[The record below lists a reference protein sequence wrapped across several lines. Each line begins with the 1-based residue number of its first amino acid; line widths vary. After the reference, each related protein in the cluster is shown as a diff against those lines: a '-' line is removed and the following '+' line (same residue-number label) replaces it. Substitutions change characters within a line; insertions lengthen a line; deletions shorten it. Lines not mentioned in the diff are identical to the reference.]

1 MHPARLPND
10 CRGQVSWLPDRCRR
24 PAFPVSPSG
33 VVERGSPVTVAGAA
47 EASNLVPSASQEANF
62 RLVGPATRAN
72 RDVAAGVSIPCGA
85 VHLWHAAVAVDAARL
100 VRAYAKRRTM
110 TSLSIPAEPR
120 PRDFTARLPRDAGAI
135 AARRRR
141 RHAGRRLGVLAAA
154 IAVPTMAAPVDWPPA
169 AALSAP
175 AVPMAFETPGESF
188 PGSAFYYLDDL
199 PNLRTAAAP
208 GPAGAAELALP
219 RPPAGLLDS
228 GPAAR
233 SMQLVGTVLDR
244 ARAQQCLTMAIY
256 YEAASEPDAGQRAVA
271 QVVLNRV
278 AHPTYPDT
286 VCGVVFQGS
295 ERATGCQFSF
305 TCDGS
310 LARKP
315 AKMWWDRAASVAR
328 AALAGGV
335 YAPVGLA
342 THYHTVQVHPYW
354 ADSLDHVGTIG
365 AHRFYRW
372 RGAAGRSLA
381 FSDSYRGGE
390 PIAAPAPRRAE
401 PAPAFDPIELA
412 RAYEAAH
419 EGVVAVEAA
428 PVRPAPA
435 YASEIEARGGDG
447 LFRAHASPAIGQVRE
462 EYARSGQWLRQP

>member
-1 MHPARLPND
+1 
-10 CRGQVSWLPDRCRR
+10 
-24 PAFPVSPSG
+24 
-33 VVERGSPVTVAGAA
+33 
-47 EASNLVPSASQEANF
+47 
-62 RLVGPATRAN
+62 
-72 RDVAAGVSIPCGA
+72 
-85 VHLWHAAVAVDAARL
+85 
-100 VRAYAKRRTM
+100 M
-110 TSLSIPAEPR
+110 TSLSILAEPR
-120 PRDFTARLPRDAGAI
+120 PRDFTARLARDAGAV

-141 RHAGRRLGVLAAA
+141 RHASRRLGVLAAA
-154 IAVPTMAAPVDWPPA
+154 IAVPTMAAPVDWTPSPEA
-169 AALSAP
+169 TAP
-175 AVPMAFETPGESF
+175 SEPMAFETPGESF

-199 PNLRTAAAP
+199 PNLRSTAGP
-208 GPAGAAELALP
+208 GPADEMELALP
-219 RPPAGLLDS
+219 RPSAGLLDS

-233 SMQLVGTVLDR
+233 SLRLVGTVLDR

-328 AALAGGV
+328 AALAGAV

-372 RGAAGRSLA
+372 RGAAGRALA

-390 PIAAPAPRRAE
+390 PLPAPAPRRLD
-401 PAPAFDPIELA
+401 PAPAADPIELA
-412 RAYEAAH
+412 RVYEAAH
-419 EGVVAVEAA
+419 EPLATAPAA
-428 PVRPAPA
+428 PVRATPI
-435 YASEIEARGGDG
+435 YASEIEARGGDD
-447 LFRAHASPAIGQVRE
+447 LFRASASPATGQVRE